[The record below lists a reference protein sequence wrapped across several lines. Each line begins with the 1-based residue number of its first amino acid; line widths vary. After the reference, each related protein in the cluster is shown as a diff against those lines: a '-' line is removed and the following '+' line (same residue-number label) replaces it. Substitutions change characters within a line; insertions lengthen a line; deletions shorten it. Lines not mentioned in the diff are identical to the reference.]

1 MSCLSFPVET
11 GRTGRLLSA
20 YSSVVEPPAHNRLVL
35 GSIPSGR
42 IGERMKI
49 GTLIQDT
56 TRDRKKI
63 DRFGVVVATNGR
75 EMTVHWSKGH
85 RQEEISIVDFNKW
98 VVAGFFR
105 VMGPF

>member
-1 MSCLSFPVET
+1 
-11 GRTGRLLSA
+11 
-20 YSSVVEPPAHNRLVL
+20 
-35 GSIPSGR
+35 
-42 IGERMKI
+42 MKI

-63 DRFGVVVATNGR
+63 DRFGVVVASNGR
-75 EMTVHWSKGH
+75 EMTVNWSKGQ